1 MRGGKSKSSR
11 ECNGDST
18 NFSCAAHRTWDKIR
32 LAPVR
37 LLPKLIVVSLQDSSV
52 ADVIAQTLRRYGTR
66 FAFGIPGND
75 VLESVRACEEAGI
88 EFVLAKAEPSAAFM
102 ADVAYQ
108 LTGAPAV
115 LIPALGPG
123 IANAISGIAGAWM
136 ERSAVAILCG
146 EMATRN
152 MAIYNHQVFDHV
164 ALCRPV
170 AKYAEH
176 LNPQRAAQQM
186 AKALDIA
193 LAWPAGPVMLNI
205 PADVNKATAG
215 DFARTPPKLLSTC
228 LAPDAVEKLHGM
240 LEAAN
245 KPLALIGRGAMH
257 RDAASAVAAFVHGW
271 RLPFF
276 ATYKAKGVID
286 EHDPLC
292 LGSVGLSPVVDAINL
307 RAVAEADLLVLIG
320 FDPIELRDAW
330 VDAWPADKACITL
343 DWAPSHDR
351 IFPRGREGYGTLGAM
366 LQQLA
371 PAREPAA
378 EWPAAPLAAIRR
390 DVAHVVRARAPARGI
405 SPAGLFHAVDRRN
418 RPDWIMTVDVGA
430 HRILANHVLRCRAPA
445 QLLQS
450 NGLGCMGYAVPAAIA
465 AQLVHP
471 ERIVVAMLGDG
482 CMLMTQGEL
491 AVAAERGLP
500 LIIIVLND
508 AKLSLI
514 ALKQDK
520 MGMRARGVDF
530 RPPDFAAI
538 ARGFGADGVRVEN
551 LAEFEA
557 AFDAALA
564 VRRLTVIEAI
574 VDPAEYWEQM

>member
-1 MRGGKSKSSR
+1 MIESPG
-11 ECNGDST
+11 T
-18 NFSCAAHRTWDKIR
+18 T
-32 LAPVR
+32 
-37 LLPKLIVVSLQDSSV
+37 V
-52 ADVIAQTLRRYGTR
+52 ADVIAQTLSRYGAR

-102 ADVAYQ
+102 ADAVYQ

-123 IANAISGIAGAWM
+123 IANAVSGIAGAWM
-136 ERSAVAILCG
+136 ERSGVAVLCG
-146 EMATRN
+146 EMGTRN
-152 MAIYNHQVFDHV
+152 MAVYNHQVFDHV

-170 AKYAEH
+170 TKYAER
-176 LNPQRAAQQM
+176 LNPQRAGQQM

-193 LAWPAGPVMLNI
+193 LEWPAGPVLLNI
-205 PADVNKATAG
+205 PSDANKAPAADTAQS
-215 DFARTPPKLLSTC
+215 PPVRLATC
-228 LAPDAVEKLHGM
+228 LAAGVASSLRAALADARR
-240 LEAAN
+240 
-245 KPLALIGRGAMH
+245 PLALLGRGALH
-257 RDAASAVAAFVHGW
+257 RDAAGAVAEFVRAW
-271 RLPFF
+271 RLPVFT
-276 ATYKAKGVID
+276 TYKAKGVLD

-330 VDAWPADKACITL
+330 VDAWPADKSCITL
-343 DWAPSHDR
+343 DWAPANDR
-351 IFPRGREGYGTLGAM
+351 IFPRGREAYGTLDAM
-366 LQQLA
+366 LRQLGAAGVA
-371 PAREPAA
+371 PPAKA
-378 EWPAAPLAAIRR
+378 NWPAASLDAIRR
-390 DVAHVVRARAPARGI
+390 DVAQVVRPRTPAGAI
-405 SPAGLFHAVDRRN
+405 SPAALFHAVDRRN
-418 RPDWIMTVDVGA
+418 RPNWIMTVDVGA
-430 HRILANHVLRCRAPA
+430 HRILANHVLRCRVPG

-471 ERIVVAMLGDG
+471 QRTVVALLGDG
-482 CMLMTQGEL
+482 CLLMTLGEL
-491 AVAAERGLP
+491 AVAAERKLP
-500 LIIIVLND
+500 LIVVVLND

-520 MGMRARGVDF
+520 MDMAPRGVDF
-530 RPPDFAAI
+530 TAPDFARI
-538 ARGFGADGVRVEN
+538 AQGFGADGVRVDS
-551 LAEFEA
+551 LAAFEA

-564 VRRLTVIEAI
+564 ARRLTVIEAM

>member
-1 MRGGKSKSSR
+1 VIGPQS
-11 ECNGDST
+11 
-18 NFSCAAHRTWDKIR
+18 
-32 LAPVR
+32 V
-37 LLPKLIVVSLQDSSV
+37 SV
-52 ADVIAQTLRRYGTR
+52 ADVIAQTLRRYGAR

-88 EFVLAKAEPSAAFM
+88 EFVLAKSEPSAAFM
-102 ADVAYQ
+102 ADAVYQ

-136 ERSAVAILCG
+136 ERSAVAVLCG

-152 MAIYNHQVFDHV
+152 MAVYNHQVFDHV

-170 AKYAEH
+170 TKYAEQ
-176 LNPQRAAQQM
+176 LNPQRAGQQT

-193 LAWPAGPVMLNI
+193 LTWPAGPVLLNI
-205 PADVNKATAG
+205 PADANR
-215 DFARTPPKLLSTC
+215 ARASDPASGPPARLAAC
-228 LAPDAVEKLHGM
+228 LP
-240 LEAAN
+240 AAQAEQLRARLASA
-245 KPLALIGRGAMH
+245 KRPLALIGRGAIH
-257 RDAASAVAAFVHGW
+257 LDAASAVAAFVHAW

-286 EHDPLC
+286 EHDGLC

-343 DWAPSHDR
+343 DWAPANDR
-351 IFPRGREGYGTLGAM
+351 IFPRGCEAYGTLDAM

-371 PAREPAA
+371 PAGRTGAD
-378 EWPAAPLAAIRR
+378 WPAGSLAAIRR
-390 DVAHVVRARAPARGI
+390 DVAHIVRSRAPAGAV
-405 SPAGLFHAVDRRN
+405 SPAALFHAVDRRN
-418 RPDWIMTVDVGA
+418 CADWFMTVDVGA
-430 HRILANHVLRCRAPA
+430 HRILANHVLRCRAPG

-471 ERIVVAMLGDG
+471 ERTVVAMLGDG

-500 LIIIVLND
+500 LIVIVLSD

-520 MGMRARGVDF
+520 MGMASRGVNF
-530 RPPDFAAI
+530 RAPDFAMI
-538 ARGFGADGVRVEN
+538 ARGFGAQGVRVGS

-557 AFDAALA
+557 AFDAALGS
-564 VRRLTVIEAI
+564 RRLTVIEAI

>member
-1 MRGGKSKSSR
+1 MV
-11 ECNGDST
+11 C
-18 NFSCAAHRTWDKIR
+18 
-32 LAPVR
+32 P
-37 LLPKLIVVSLQDSSV
+37 QYSSV
-52 ADVIAQTLRRYGTR
+52 ADVIAQTLRRYGAG

-88 EFVLAKAEPSAAFM
+88 EFVLAKSEPSAAFM
-102 ADVAYQ
+102 ADAVYQ

-136 ERSAVAILCG
+136 ERSAVAVLCG
-146 EMATRN
+146 EMTTRN
-152 MAIYNHQVFDHV
+152 MAVYNHQVFDHV

-170 AKYAEH
+170 TKYAEQ
-176 LNPQRAAQQM
+176 LNPRRAGQQM

-193 LAWPAGPVMLNI
+193 LTWPAGPVMLNI
-205 PADVNKATAG
+205 PSDVNKSKAG
-215 DFARTPPKLLSTC
+215 DVAQGPPELLATC
-228 LAPDAVEKLHGM
+228 LAPAVSAQLRA
-240 LEAAN
+240 LLAAAK
-245 KPLALIGRGAMH
+245 KPLALIGRGALH
-257 RDAASAVAAFVHGW
+257 LDAANAVAAFVHAW
-271 RLPFF
+271 RLPCF
-276 ATYKAKGVID
+276 ATYKAKGAID
-286 EHDPLC
+286 EQDALC

-330 VDAWPADKACITL
+330 VDAWPADKPCITL
-343 DWAPSHDR
+343 DWAPANDR
-351 IFPRGREGYGTLGAM
+351 IFPRGSEAYGTLGAM
-366 LQQLA
+366 LHQLA
-371 PAREPAA
+371 PAGASKT
-378 EWPAAPLAAIRR
+378 EWPAESLAAIRH
-390 DVAHVVRARAPARGI
+390 DVAHVVRPRAPAGAI
-405 SPAGLFHAVDRRN
+405 SPAALFHAVDQRN
-418 RPDWIMTVDVGA
+418 RADWVMTVDVGA
-430 HRILANHVLRCRAPA
+430 HRILANHVLRCRTPG

-471 ERIVVAMLGDG
+471 ERTVVAMLGDG

-500 LIIIVLND
+500 LIIVVLND

-520 MGMRARGVDF
+520 MGMRSRGVDF
-530 RPPDFAAI
+530 QPPDFARI
-538 ARGFGADGVRVEN
+538 AQGFGAQGVRVDS
-551 LAEFEA
+551 LAAFEA
-557 AFDAALA
+557 AFDAALGA
-564 VRRLTVIEAI
+564 RRLTVIEAM

>member
-1 MRGGKSKSSR
+1 
-11 ECNGDST
+11 
-18 NFSCAAHRTWDKIR
+18 
-32 LAPVR
+32 
-37 LLPKLIVVSLQDSSV
+37 VVSPQQSSV
-52 ADVIAQTLRRYGTR
+52 ADVIAQTLHRHGAR

-102 ADVAYQ
+102 ADAVYQ

-136 ERSAVAILCG
+136 ERSAMAILCG

-152 MAIYNHQVFDHV
+152 LGIYNHQVFDHV

-170 AKYAEH
+170 TKYAEQ
-176 LNPQRAAQQM
+176 LNPRRAAQQM

-193 LAWPAGPVMLNI
+193 LTWPAGPVMLNI
-205 PADVNKATAG
+205 PSDVNKSKAVDTAQG
-215 DFARTPPKLLSTC
+215 PRDQVPAC
-228 LAPDAVEKLHGM
+228 LCVAAAEQLQGM
-240 LEAAN
+240 LAAAT
-245 KPLALIGRGAMH
+245 KPLALIGRGAIH
-257 RDAASAVAAFVHGW
+257 LDAASAVASFVRAW

-286 EHDPLC
+286 EYDTLC
-292 LGSVGLSPVVDAINL
+292 LGSIGLSPVVDAINL

-330 VDAWPADKACITL
+330 VDAWPAGKACITL
-343 DWAPSHDR
+343 DWAPTNDR
-351 IFPRGREGYGTLGAM
+351 IFPRGREAYGTLGAM

-371 PAREPAA
+371 PVGEPAA
-378 EWPAAPLAAIRR
+378 DWPAESLTAIRR
-390 DVAHVVRARAPARGI
+390 DVDHVVRPRAPAGAI
-405 SPAGLFHAVDRRN
+405 SPAALFRAVDQRN
-418 RPDWIMTVDVGA
+418 RADWIMTVDVGA
-430 HRILANHVLRCRAPA
+430 HRILANHVLHCRAPG

-471 ERIVVAMLGDG
+471 ERTVVAMLGDG

-520 MGMRARGVDF
+520 MGMRPRGVDF
-530 RPPDFAAI
+530 QPPDFARI
-538 ARGFGADGVRVEN
+538 AQGFGAHGVRVDS
-551 LAEFEA
+551 LTEFEA
-557 AFDAALA
+557 AFDAALGA
-564 VRRLTVIEAI
+564 RRLTVIEAV